1 MTNPVKLF
9 YWSVVAGFCL
19 LMTSCEYL
27 PLSAGA
33 LKGDEVPVPD
43 SWSDIAQTQI
53 IQLETQPADPYSVN
67 LWTVEVTGK
76 LYVFAGDNR
85 ATWVD
90 HIAANSSVRLQAATE
105 VFALS
110 AERVT
115 DAAEFEAF
123 AVEWEKKYGNRPQNE
138 QVDETYL
145 FRLTP
150 RKS

>member
-1 MTNPVKLF
+1 MTSRMKLPC
-9 YWSVVAGFCL
+9 WSVMVCFFL
-19 LMTSCEYL
+19 LITSCEYL

-33 LKGDEVPVPD
+33 LKGDVVPVPD
-43 SWSDIAQTQI
+43 SWSAVAQTKI

-67 LWTVEVTGK
+67 LWTVEVRGN

-90 HIAANSSVRLQAATE
+90 HIAVNSSVRLQAAKE
-105 VFALS
+105 VYALS

-115 DAAEFEAF
+115 EAEEFEAF

-145 FRLTP
+145 FRL
-150 RKS
+150 RAR